1 VLESAAEGA
10 GSVDPALDRNGRI
23 AVKILV
29 VMTSEATLHLLDG
42 EQHPS
47 GFWAE
52 EFVVPLQIFQEA
64 GHTVEV
70 ATVGGIVPTVDA
82 TSVDPELLQWVRP
95 QGTENN
101 DVANAAE
108 YVRVID
114 GAPQLKAPLALED
127 LDEAAVASYDGVYI
141 SGGHGAIGDLPKSD
155 ALAQIL
161 RWVIAQDKP
170 LATVCHG
177 HTGLLALRDGEG
189 RWPFEGY
196 RMTAFSHDEE
206 LVTNMAGRLP
216 MILEVE
222 LTRLGAL
229 YEKAETIWDSH
240 VVVDRRLT
248 TGQNPYS
255 SKELA
260 QMFLKQLAAA

>member
-1 VLESAAEGA
+1 M
-10 GSVDPALDRNGRI
+10 
-23 AVKILV
+23 KILV
-29 VMTSEATLHLLDG
+29 VMTAKATLHLLDG

-52 EFVVPLQIFQEA
+52 EFVVPYKLFTAA
-64 GHTVEV
+64 GHTVDV
-70 ATVGGIVPTVDA
+70 ATVGGEAPTVDL
-82 TSVDPELLQWVRP
+82 TSIDPGNLRFVRP
-95 QGTENN
+95 QGSPDE
-101 DVANAAE
+101 DEANAAE
-108 YVRVID
+108 YVRVIENT
-114 GAPQLKAPLALED
+114 PQLKHPIAVESLEEKD
-127 LDEAAVASYDGVYI
+127 IADYDGIYV

-155 ALAQIL
+155 ELAQVL
-161 RWVIAQDKP
+161 RWAIAQDKP

-177 HTGLLALRDGEG
+177 HTALLALRDGEG

-216 MILEVE
+216 LILEAE
-222 LTRLGAL
+222 LTRLGAR
-229 YEKAETIWDSH
+229 YEKAEAIWDSH

-255 SKELA
+255 SKALAETFLQELA
-260 QMFLKQLAAA
+260 QG

>member
-1 VLESAAEGA
+1 M
-10 GSVDPALDRNGRI
+10 
-23 AVKILV
+23 KILV
-29 VMTSEATLHLLDG
+29 VMTAKATLHLLDG

-52 EFVVPLQIFQEA
+52 EFVVPYTLFTAA
-64 GHTVEV
+64 GHTVDV
-70 ATVGGIVPTVDA
+70 ATVGGQAPTVDL
-82 TSVDPELLQWVRP
+82 TSIDPANLRYVRP
-95 QGTENN
+95 QGSPDE
-101 DVANAAE
+101 DEANAAE
-108 YVRVID
+108 YVRVIENT
-114 GAPQLKAPLALED
+114 PQLKHPI
-127 LDEAAVASYDGVYI
+127 AVESLGEKDIAGYDGIYV

-155 ALAQIL
+155 ELAQVL
-161 RWVIAQDKP
+161 RWAIAQDKP

-177 HTGLLALRDGEG
+177 HTALLALRDGEG

-216 MILEVE
+216 LILEAE
-222 LTRLGAL
+222 LTRLGAR
-229 YEKAETIWDSH
+229 YEKAEEIWDSH

-255 SKELA
+255 SKALAETFLQELA
-260 QMFLKQLAAA
+260 KG